1 MMLLDL
7 EVRGVRDAQGRFAR
21 ATAEL
26 RQAMRA
32 EMRGLGARMRD
43 AVRAEAPVRTGR
55 LRRGIGYRTA
65 DLGKSVE
72 VRLRSEAFYTK
83 WVLFGRGPVVAS
95 PGKVLRFE
103 PGPPGSGFIFR
114 TRVGPAKANP
124 FVARAMRRLAAE
136 GEPRRTANRIGQRV
150 VRSFAMA

>member
-1 MMLLDL
+1 MMVFSL
-7 EVRGVRDAQGRFAR
+7 EVRGARDARGRFTR
-21 ATAEL
+21 ATAEI
-26 RQAMRA
+26 RAAQRA
-32 EMRGLGARMRD
+32 EMQGLGRRIRD

-83 WVLFGRGPVVAS
+83 WVLFGRGPVVATRARA
-95 PGKVLRFE
+95 LRFE

-114 TRVGPAKANP
+114 KRVGPAKANP
-124 FVARAMRRLAAE
+124 FVGRALRRLAAD
-136 GEPRRTANRIGQRV
+136 GEPRATANRIGQRV
-150 VRSFAMA
+150 VRSFAIA